1 MRHAITLLLLLLCS
15 SCFSQEKYSAE
26 TEEKIRQV
34 ENSLAGWVSFDNA
47 PPVKLNLLER
57 LKYYRVPGISI
68 AVIRNYK
75 VEWARGYGFADVE
88 EKRPVTTQTLFQAA
102 SISKSLNAV
111 GVLKLVEQNKLSLD
125 EDINKYLKSWHPS
138 ADSGKITIANL
149 LSHTAGLTVH
159 GFGGYD
165 VKDSLPTVQ
174 QILQGKK
181 PANSPEVKPAFAS
194 GTRFQYSGGGTT
206 ISQLILTEQTGRAY
220 DQYQQKEVLDPM
232 GMTGSFYTQPAPAS
246 KKDLLATAYY
256 ANGNPVG
263 GKYHIYPE
271 MGAAGLWTNPVD
283 LSKYIIETQLAY
295 EGKSSKVLSQTMTKK
310 RLTPYIDKSAAL
322 GVFIMDNKW
331 FNHNGGNEGFRCV
344 YYGSLEGGNGMV
356 IMVNSDNFEVISEVM
371 RSIGTTY
378 GWNEFNKT
386 SVRSLATVPADTL
399 KQYPGIYKFQNITLT
414 VTQKENTLFVRQNM
428 GNTMQMYFTS
438 NKDFVIMDAPSD
450 NRFENGDLV
459 VKQGGRELRFTK
471 QQNNLPAN

>member
-1 MRHAITLLLLLLCS
+1 MLRTKTLLSFLLCLS
-15 SCFSQEKYSAE
+15 MLTNCFSQEKYAADV
-26 TEEKIRQV
+26 EEKIRQV
-34 ENSLAGWVSFDNA
+34 ENNLGSWVKFDNGPA
-47 PPVKLNLLER
+47 IQLNLKER
-57 LKYYRVPGISI
+57 MEHYKVPGISI

-125 EDINKYLKSWHPS
+125 ADINTYLKSWHPS

-159 GFGGYD
+159 GFRGYEM
-165 VKDSLPTVQ
+165 KDTLPAVA

-181 PANSPEVKPAFAS
+181 PANSPEVKPAFAP
-194 GTRFQYSGGGTT
+194 GVRFQYSGGGTT
-206 ISQLILTEQTGRAY
+206 ISQLIVTEQTGRPY
-220 DQYQQKEVLDPM
+220 DQYQQQEVLDPM

-246 KKDLLATAYY
+246 KRDLLATAYRE
-256 ANGNPVG
+256 NGKPVE
-263 GKYHIYPE
+263 GKYHVYPE

-295 EGKSSKVLSQTMTKK
+295 DGKSSKVLSQAMTKK
-310 RLTPYIDKSAAL
+310 RLTPYIDKSAGL

-344 YYGSLEGGNGMV
+344 YYGSLEGGNGV
-356 IMVNSDNFEVISEVM
+356 VVMVNSDNFDLISEVM
-371 RSIGTTY
+371 RSIGSTY
-378 GWNEFNKT
+378 GWNEFSRSIVKT
-386 SVRSLATVPADTL
+386 RAEVPADTL
-399 KQYPGIYKFQNITLT
+399 KQYTGTYKWQHITLAIAQKGT
-414 VTQKENTLFVRQNM
+414 DLYLTQDDRTAR
-428 GNTMQMYFTS
+428 MYFTS
-438 NKDFVIMDAPSD
+438 SKDFVITDVRAEASFD
-450 NRFENGDLV
+450 KGDLV
-459 VKQGGRELRFTK
+459 IKQNGQEIRLLK
-471 QQNNLPAN
+471 Q

>member
-1 MRHAITLLLLLLCS
+1 MRYTPTLLLLFLTTF
-15 SCFSQEKYSAE
+15 CFSQEKYSAE
-26 TEEKIRQV
+26 VEEKIRQV
-34 ENSLAGWVSFDNA
+34 ENNLGSWVSFNNA
-47 PPVKLNLLER
+47 PPVKFNLQER
-57 LKYYRVPGISI
+57 MKYYRVPGISI

-75 VEWARGYGFADVE
+75 LEWARGYGFADVE

-102 SISKSLNAV
+102 SISKSLHAV

-165 VKDSLPTVQ
+165 VKDTLPTVQ

-194 GTRFQYSGGGTT
+194 GKRFQYSGGGTT
-206 ISQLILTEQTGRAY
+206 ISQLIVTEQTGRPY

-246 KKDLLATAYY
+246 KKALLATAYR
-256 ANGNPVG
+256 ANGNPVE

-271 MGAAGLWTNPVD
+271 MGAAGLWTNPTD

-295 EGKSSKVLSQTMTKK
+295 EGKSTKVLSQAMTKK
-310 RLTPYIDKSAAL
+310 RLTPYIDKSAGL

-356 IMVNSDNFEVISEVM
+356 IMVNSDNFDVITEVM
-371 RSIGTTY
+371 RSIGTVY
-378 GWNEFNKT
+378 GWNEFNRT

-399 KQYPGIYKFQNITLT
+399 KQYIGSYKFRNITLK
-414 VTQKENTLFVRQNM
+414 VTQQDEHLYLTQNE
-428 GNTMQMYFTS
+428 GGTMQMYFTS
-438 NKDFVIMDAPSD
+438 NTDFVIMDTPAD
-450 NRFENGDLV
+450 ARFEKGDLV
-459 VKQGGRELRFTK
+459 VKQGGQEVRFTR
-471 QQNNLPAN
+471 Q